1 MQFPA
6 RDRIGYAMPTLL
18 RERGLDRRAASEGDL
33 PFLAALYATTREEE
47 LAAVAW
53 PQNVRQAFLDGQFA
67 LQHRHYL
74 EHYPDADFLV
84 IHQDGQPVGRFYLAH
99 EGADDLVV
107 DITLLPAWRGR
118 GIGQALIEGAIRQAA
133 MQDRG
138 VHLHVLHTNTAARRL
153 YERLGFRV
161 DIDTGMHLHM
171 RRAPAAAPVS

>member
-1 MQFPA
+1 MHFPTK
-6 RDRIGYAMPTLL
+6 DRIGFRTPALL
-18 RERGLDRRAASEGDL
+18 DERGLGLRAASEGDL
-33 PFLAALYATTREEE
+33 PFLAALYASTREDE

-53 PQNVRQAFLDGQFA
+53 PENVHQAFLQSQFA

-84 IHQDGQPVGRFYLAH
+84 IHQDGQPLGRFYLAH

-133 MQDRG
+133 THGRG

-153 YERLGFRV
+153 YERLGFSV

-171 RRAPAAAPVS
+171 RRPPTVVPVS